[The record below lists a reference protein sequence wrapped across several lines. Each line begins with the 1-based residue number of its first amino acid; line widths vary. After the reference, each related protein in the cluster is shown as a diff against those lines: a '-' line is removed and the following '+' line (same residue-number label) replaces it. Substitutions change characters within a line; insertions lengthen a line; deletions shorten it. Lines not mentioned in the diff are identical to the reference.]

1 MKKKHVKFLKEIVE
15 TPSPTGSEV
24 AVADIVRER
33 LMPIA
38 DEIHTDTMGS
48 VHATYEGQLHL
59 ASAAAAMLGDDAE
72 EEYATPDFDAPF
84 GGAGLAGDDFH
95 DPYFDDDDD
104 EDEDEPVPG
113 AFGGLNPPDGACAGV
128 PPLTLMLAAHM
139 DEIGLMVTYVSDDG
153 FLSIAALGGVDAAI
167 LPGMRVDVHAEG
179 GTLRG
184 VVGRKP
190 IHLIDADE
198 RKSVTPLD
206 KLVIDLGMTG
216 KAVKRKVKVGD
227 SITVAAGFERFGR
240 TMATSRAFD
249 DKVGVFIACRVMEK
263 LADDPDYAGNFVA
276 AITVQEEIGTR
287 GAAAVT
293 DTVAPDYAIVL
304 ESTTASD
311 LPDVSGYR
319 QVCKTGGGA
328 VVGFMDRGTVYDK
341 SLYDLAFRLAKEN
354 DIPCQT
360 KTMVA
365 GGNDASAIHKAAGG
379 VKTVAVSVPCRYIHS
394 ASCVAKK
401 EDIDSVARLARVLS
415 ETLATL

>member
-1 MKKKHVKFLKEIVE
+1 MLKTLCELNGTSGREEAVREFLLAHLPKDASYTVDALGNLIVE
-15 TPSPTGSEV
+15 KRGANRAKNKV
-24 AVADIVRER
+24 
-33 LMPIA
+33 M
-38 DEIHTDTMGS
+38 
-48 VHATYEGQLHL
+48 L
-59 ASAAAAMLGDDAE
+59 AS
-72 EEYATPDFDAPF
+72 
-84 GGAGLAGDDFH
+84 
-95 DPYFDDDDD
+95 
-104 EDEDEPVPG
+104 
-113 AFGGLNPPDGACAGV
+113 
-128 PPLTLMLAAHM
+128 HM
-139 DEIGLMVTYVSDDG
+139 DEVGLIITYITEDG
-153 FLSIAALGGVDAAI
+153 FLRFACVGGIDSRALF
-167 LPGMRVDVHAEG
+167 
-179 GTLRG
+179 
-184 VVGRKP
+184 
-190 IHLIDADE
+190 
-198 RKSVTPLD
+198 
-206 KLVIDLGMTG
+206 G
-216 KAVKRKVKVGD
+216 KAVKVGEQGVSGVIGGKAVHQLTKDEKNTVPEAEDLLIDIGARTKAEAESLVSLGDNAYFDSEYIEFGDGFVK
-227 SITVAAGFERFGR
+227 SKAI
-240 TMATSRAFD
+240 D
-249 DKVGVFIACRVMEK
+249 DR
-263 LADDPDYAGNFVA
+263 AGNLIMLEMLQSDLPYDMTFCF
-276 AITVQEEIGTR
+276 TVQEEIGTR

>member
-1 MKKKHVKFLKEIVE
+1 MLKTLCELNGTSGREEAVREFLIAHLPKDASYTVDALGNLIVE
-15 TPSPTGSEV
+15 KRGANRAKNKV
-24 AVADIVRER
+24 
-33 LMPIA
+33 M
-38 DEIHTDTMGS
+38 
-48 VHATYEGQLHL
+48 L
-59 ASAAAAMLGDDAE
+59 AS
-72 EEYATPDFDAPF
+72 
-84 GGAGLAGDDFH
+84 
-95 DPYFDDDDD
+95 
-104 EDEDEPVPG
+104 
-113 AFGGLNPPDGACAGV
+113 
-128 PPLTLMLAAHM
+128 HM
-139 DEIGLMVTYVSDDG
+139 DEVGLIITYITEDG
-153 FLSIAALGGVDAAI
+153 FLRFACVGGIDSRALF
-167 LPGMRVDVHAEG
+167 
-179 GTLRG
+179 
-184 VVGRKP
+184 
-190 IHLIDADE
+190 
-198 RKSVTPLD
+198 
-206 KLVIDLGMTG
+206 G
-216 KAVKRKVKVGD
+216 KAVKVGEQGVSGVIGGKAVHQLIKDEKNTVPEAEDLLIDIGARTKAEAESLVSLGDNAYFDSEYIEFGDGFVK
-227 SITVAAGFERFGR
+227 SKAI
-240 TMATSRAFD
+240 D
-249 DKVGVFIACRVMEK
+249 DR
-263 LADDPDYAGNFVA
+263 AGNLIMLEMLQSDLPYDMTFCF
-276 AITVQEEIGTR
+276 TVQEEIGTR

>member
-1 MKKKHVKFLKEIVE
+1 MLKTLCELNGTSGREDAVRTFLIAHLPKDASYTVDALGNLIVE
-15 TPSPTGSEV
+15 KRGAKRAESKV
-24 AVADIVRER
+24 
-33 LMPIA
+33 M
-38 DEIHTDTMGS
+38 
-48 VHATYEGQLHL
+48 L
-59 ASAAAAMLGDDAE
+59 AS
-72 EEYATPDFDAPF
+72 
-84 GGAGLAGDDFH
+84 
-95 DPYFDDDDD
+95 
-104 EDEDEPVPG
+104 
-113 AFGGLNPPDGACAGV
+113 
-128 PPLTLMLAAHM
+128 HM
-139 DEIGLMVTYVSDDG
+139 DEVGLIITYITEDG
-153 FLSIAALGGVDAAI
+153 FLRFACVGGIDSRALF
-167 LPGMRVDVHAEG
+167 
-179 GTLRG
+179 
-184 VVGRKP
+184 
-190 IHLIDADE
+190 
-198 RKSVTPLD
+198 
-206 KLVIDLGMTG
+206 G
-216 KAVKRKVKVGD
+216 KAVRVGEQGISGVIGGKAVHQLTKDEKNTVPEAEDLLIDIGASSKAEAEALVHLGDNAYFD
-227 SITVAAGFERFGR
+227 SEYIEFGDGFIKSK
-240 TMATSRAFD
+240 AID
-249 DKVGVFIACRVMEK
+249 DR
-263 LADDPDYAGNFVA
+263 AGNLIMLEMLQSDLPYDMTFCF
-276 AITVQEEIGTR
+276 TVQEEIGTR

-415 ETLATL
+415 ETLAGTKR

>member
-1 MKKKHVKFLKEIVE
+1 MLKTLCELNGTSGREEAVREFLIAHLPKDASYTVDALGNLIVE
-15 TPSPTGSEV
+15 KRGANRAKNKV
-24 AVADIVRER
+24 
-33 LMPIA
+33 M
-38 DEIHTDTMGS
+38 
-48 VHATYEGQLHL
+48 L
-59 ASAAAAMLGDDAE
+59 AS
-72 EEYATPDFDAPF
+72 
-84 GGAGLAGDDFH
+84 
-95 DPYFDDDDD
+95 
-104 EDEDEPVPG
+104 
-113 AFGGLNPPDGACAGV
+113 
-128 PPLTLMLAAHM
+128 HM
-139 DEIGLMVTYVSDDG
+139 DEVGLIITYITEDG
-153 FLSIAALGGVDAAI
+153 FLRFACVGGIDSRALF
-167 LPGMRVDVHAEG
+167 
-179 GTLRG
+179 
-184 VVGRKP
+184 
-190 IHLIDADE
+190 
-198 RKSVTPLD
+198 
-206 KLVIDLGMTG
+206 G
-216 KAVKRKVKVGD
+216 KAVKVGENGISGVIGGKAIHQLTKDEKNTVPEAENLLIDIGARTKAEAESLVSLGDNAYFD
-227 SITVAAGFERFGR
+227 SEYIEFGDGFIKSK
-240 TMATSRAFD
+240 AID
-249 DKVGVFIACRVMEK
+249 DR
-263 LADDPDYAGNFVA
+263 AGNLIMLEMLQSDLPYDMTFCF
-276 AITVQEEIGTR
+276 TVQEEIGTR

-415 ETLATL
+415 ETLAAL

>member
-1 MKKKHVKFLKEIVE
+1 MLKTLCELNGTSGREEAVREFLIAHLPKDASYTVDALGNLIVE
-15 TPSPTGSEV
+15 KRGANRAKNKV
-24 AVADIVRER
+24 
-33 LMPIA
+33 M
-38 DEIHTDTMGS
+38 
-48 VHATYEGQLHL
+48 L
-59 ASAAAAMLGDDAE
+59 AS
-72 EEYATPDFDAPF
+72 
-84 GGAGLAGDDFH
+84 
-95 DPYFDDDDD
+95 
-104 EDEDEPVPG
+104 
-113 AFGGLNPPDGACAGV
+113 
-128 PPLTLMLAAHM
+128 HM
-139 DEIGLMVTYVSDDG
+139 DEVGLIIAYITEDG
-153 FLSIAALGGVDAAI
+153 FLRFACVGGIDSRALF
-167 LPGMRVDVHAEG
+167 
-179 GTLRG
+179 
-184 VVGRKP
+184 
-190 IHLIDADE
+190 
-198 RKSVTPLD
+198 
-206 KLVIDLGMTG
+206 G
-216 KAVKRKVKVGD
+216 KAVKVGEQGVSGVIGGKAVHQLTKDEKNTVPEAENLLIDIGARTKAEAESLVSLGDNAYFDSEYIEFGDGFVK
-227 SITVAAGFERFGR
+227 SKAI
-240 TMATSRAFD
+240 D
-249 DKVGVFIACRVMEK
+249 DR
-263 LADDPDYAGNFVA
+263 AGNLIMLEMLQSDLPYDMTFCF
-276 AITVQEEIGTR
+276 TVQEEIGTR

>member
-1 MKKKHVKFLKEIVE
+1 MLKTLCELNGTSGREEAVREFLVAHLPKDASYTVDALGNLIVE
-15 TPSPTGSEV
+15 KQGANRAKNKV
-24 AVADIVRER
+24 
-33 LMPIA
+33 M
-38 DEIHTDTMGS
+38 
-48 VHATYEGQLHL
+48 L
-59 ASAAAAMLGDDAE
+59 AS
-72 EEYATPDFDAPF
+72 
-84 GGAGLAGDDFH
+84 
-95 DPYFDDDDD
+95 
-104 EDEDEPVPG
+104 
-113 AFGGLNPPDGACAGV
+113 
-128 PPLTLMLAAHM
+128 HM
-139 DEIGLMVTYVSDDG
+139 DEVGLIITYITEDG
-153 FLSIAALGGVDAAI
+153 FLRFACVGGIDSRALF
-167 LPGMRVDVHAEG
+167 
-179 GTLRG
+179 
-184 VVGRKP
+184 
-190 IHLIDADE
+190 
-198 RKSVTPLD
+198 
-206 KLVIDLGMTG
+206 G
-216 KAVKRKVKVGD
+216 KAVKVGEQGVSGVIGGKAVHQLTKDEKNTVPEAENLLIDIGARTKAEAESLVSLGDNAYFD
-227 SITVAAGFERFGR
+227 SEYIEFGDGFIKSK
-240 TMATSRAFD
+240 AID
-249 DKVGVFIACRVMEK
+249 DR
-263 LADDPDYAGNFVA
+263 AGNLIMLEMLQSDSPYDMTFCF
-276 AITVQEEIGTR
+276 TVQEEIGTR

-415 ETLATL
+415 ETLAAL

>member
-1 MKKKHVKFLKEIVE
+1 MLKTLCELNGTSGREEAVREFLIAHLPKDASYTVDALGNLIVE
-15 TPSPTGSEV
+15 KRGANRAKNKV
-24 AVADIVRER
+24 
-33 LMPIA
+33 M
-38 DEIHTDTMGS
+38 
-48 VHATYEGQLHL
+48 L
-59 ASAAAAMLGDDAE
+59 AS
-72 EEYATPDFDAPF
+72 
-84 GGAGLAGDDFH
+84 
-95 DPYFDDDDD
+95 
-104 EDEDEPVPG
+104 
-113 AFGGLNPPDGACAGV
+113 
-128 PPLTLMLAAHM
+128 HM
-139 DEIGLMVTYVSDDG
+139 DEVGLIITYITEDG
-153 FLSIAALGGVDAAI
+153 FLRFACVGGIDSRALF
-167 LPGMRVDVHAEG
+167 
-179 GTLRG
+179 
-184 VVGRKP
+184 
-190 IHLIDADE
+190 
-198 RKSVTPLD
+198 
-206 KLVIDLGMTG
+206 G
-216 KAVKRKVKVGD
+216 KAVKVGEQGVSGVIGGKAVHQLTKDEKNTVPEAEDLLIDIGARTKAEAESLVSLGDNAYFDSEYIEFGDGFVK
-227 SITVAAGFERFGR
+227 SKAI
-240 TMATSRAFD
+240 D
-249 DKVGVFIACRVMEK
+249 DR
-263 LADDPDYAGNFVA
+263 AGNLIMLEMLQSDLPYDMTFCF
-276 AITVQEEIGTR
+276 TVQEEIGTR

-341 SLYDLAFRLAKEN
+341 SLYDLAFRSAKEN

>member
-1 MKKKHVKFLKEIVE
+1 MLKTLCELNGTSGREEAVREFLIAHLPKDASYTVDALGNLIVE
-15 TPSPTGSEV
+15 KRGANRAKNKV
-24 AVADIVRER
+24 
-33 LMPIA
+33 M
-38 DEIHTDTMGS
+38 
-48 VHATYEGQLHL
+48 L
-59 ASAAAAMLGDDAE
+59 AS
-72 EEYATPDFDAPF
+72 
-84 GGAGLAGDDFH
+84 
-95 DPYFDDDDD
+95 
-104 EDEDEPVPG
+104 
-113 AFGGLNPPDGACAGV
+113 
-128 PPLTLMLAAHM
+128 HM
-139 DEIGLMVTYVSDDG
+139 DEVGLIITYITEDG
-153 FLSIAALGGVDAAI
+153 FLRFACVGGIDSRALF
-167 LPGMRVDVHAEG
+167 
-179 GTLRG
+179 
-184 VVGRKP
+184 
-190 IHLIDADE
+190 
-198 RKSVTPLD
+198 
-206 KLVIDLGMTG
+206 G
-216 KAVKRKVKVGD
+216 KAVKVGEQGVSGVIGGKAVHQLTKDEKNTVPEAEELLIDIGARTKAEAESLVSLGDNAYFD
-227 SITVAAGFERFGR
+227 SEYIEFGDGFIKSK
-240 TMATSRAFD
+240 AID
-249 DKVGVFIACRVMEK
+249 DR
-263 LADDPDYAGNFVA
+263 AGNLIMLEMLQSDLPYDMTFCF
-276 AITVQEEIGTR
+276 TVQEEIGTR

>member
-1 MKKKHVKFLKEIVE
+1 MLKTLCELNGTSGREEAVREFLIAHLPKDASYTVDALGNLIVE
-15 TPSPTGSEV
+15 KRGANRAKNKV
-24 AVADIVRER
+24 
-33 LMPIA
+33 M
-38 DEIHTDTMGS
+38 
-48 VHATYEGQLHL
+48 L
-59 ASAAAAMLGDDAE
+59 AS
-72 EEYATPDFDAPF
+72 
-84 GGAGLAGDDFH
+84 
-95 DPYFDDDDD
+95 
-104 EDEDEPVPG
+104 
-113 AFGGLNPPDGACAGV
+113 
-128 PPLTLMLAAHM
+128 HM
-139 DEIGLMVTYVSDDG
+139 DEVGLIITYITEDG
-153 FLSIAALGGVDAAI
+153 FLRFACVGGIDSRALF
-167 LPGMRVDVHAEG
+167 
-179 GTLRG
+179 
-184 VVGRKP
+184 
-190 IHLIDADE
+190 
-198 RKSVTPLD
+198 
-206 KLVIDLGMTG
+206 G
-216 KAVKRKVKVGD
+216 KAVKVGEQGVSGVIGGKAVHQLTKDEKNTVPEAENLLIDIGARTKAEAESLVSLGDNAYFD
-227 SITVAAGFERFGR
+227 SEYIEFGDGFIKSK
-240 TMATSRAFD
+240 AID
-249 DKVGVFIACRVMEK
+249 DR
-263 LADDPDYAGNFVA
+263 AGNLIMLEMLQSDLPYDMTFCF
-276 AITVQEEIGTR
+276 TVQEEIGTR